1 MTDRCLFLFN
11 ELRPA
16 VGNEVKALTR
26 SKLLRS
32 RPRWKAAILSVIQRI
47 RDDSECLAAVPL
59 IPCAPQCVRTVRA
72 FKHDTVGNTRVSYF
86 SET

>member
-32 RPRWKAAILSVIQRI
+32 RPRWKAAILSVIERI
-47 RDDSECLAAVPL
+47 RDDSECLEAVSL
-59 IPCAPQCVRTVRA
+59 IPCAQQCVPTVRA
-72 FKHDTVGNTRVSYF
+72 FKRDTVGNTRFQVF
-86 SET
+86 SGT